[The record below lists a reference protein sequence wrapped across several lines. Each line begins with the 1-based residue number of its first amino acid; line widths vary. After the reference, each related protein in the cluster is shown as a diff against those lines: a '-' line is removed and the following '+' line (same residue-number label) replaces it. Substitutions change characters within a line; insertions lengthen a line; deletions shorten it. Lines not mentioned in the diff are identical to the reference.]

1 MEMINEHDMTKSMID
16 KMRSINLV
24 REFVEPNQQGMNQ
37 TDGSEQQNA
46 EQPAPKEIVILS
58 NGEEQP
64 VEGSIAGFWK
74 ADKES
79 FMQTVSSDVRF
90 TSFSITPKSG
100 GGEGDV
106 KMTGILDAY
115 DIGFSM
121 NKNASLGL
129 VITTAPEGAQSS
141 DIKLDDDVMKT
152 LSALYKYYQNWYKDW
167 STKLNTENFTN
178 VRNA

>member
-1 MEMINEHDMTKSMID
+1 MINEYDMTKSMLD
-16 KMRSINLV
+16 TMRSIKLV
-24 REFVEPNQQGMNQ
+24 REVVEPNQPNQ
-37 TDGSEQQNA
+37 P
-46 EQPAPKEIVILS
+46 EQPMAMDAESKTEEIIILK
-58 NGEEQP
+58 NGEEQN
-64 VEGSIAGFWK
+64 VEGSVSGFWK

-100 GGEGDV
+100 ANEGDV

-129 VITTAPEGAQSS
+129 VITTAPEGSQSS
-141 DIKLDDDVMKT
+141 NVKLDENVMKT

>member
-1 MEMINEHDMTKSMID
+1 MEMINEHDMTKSMLD
-16 KMRSINLV
+16 TMRSVKLV
-24 REFVEPNQQGMNQ
+24 REAVEPNQP
-37 TDGSEQQNA
+37 
-46 EQPAPKEIVILS
+46 EQPMNGESGSQEIAIVK
-58 NGEEQP
+58 NGEEQN
-64 VEGSIAGFWK
+64 VEGSVSGFWK

-100 GGEGDV
+100 QNEGDV

-129 VITTAPEGAQSS
+129 VITTAPEGSQSS
-141 DIKLDDDVMKT
+141 NIKLDENVMKT

>member
-37 TDGSEQQNA
+37 TDDSEQQNA

-58 NGEEQP
+58 NGKETG
-64 VEGSIAGFWK
+64 VEASIAGFWE
-74 ADKES
+74 ADKET
-79 FMQTVSSDVRF
+79 FMQTVSPDVSF
-90 TSFSITPKSG
+90 TSFSITPK
-100 GGEGDV
+100 EGASEGNV
-106 KMTGILDAY
+106 KMTGILNAY

-121 NKNASLGL
+121 NKDTSLGL
-129 VITTAPEGAQSS
+129 VITTAPKDSKSS
-141 DIKLDDDVMKT
+141 DVKLDEKVMKG
-152 LSALYKYYQNWYKDW
+152 LSALYNYYQNWYKDW

-178 VRNA
+178 V

>member
-1 MEMINEHDMTKSMID
+1 MTKSMID
-16 KMRSINLV
+16 TMRSVKLV
-24 REFVEPNQQGMNQ
+24 RESVEPNQAEQSMGMNN
-37 TDGSEQQNA
+37 EQSPQ
-46 EQPAPKEIVILS
+46 EIIILK
-58 NGEEQP
+58 NGEEQN
-64 VEGSIAGFWK
+64 VEGSISGFWK

-100 GGEGDV
+100 ANEGDV

-141 DIKLDDDVMKT
+141 DIKLDENVMKT

>member
-1 MEMINEHDMTKSMID
+1 MINEHDMTKSMID
-16 KMRSINLV
+16 TMRSVKLV
-24 REFVEPNQQGMNQ
+24 RESVEPNQAEQSMGMNN
-37 TDGSEQQNA
+37 EQ
-46 EQPAPKEIVILS
+46 APQEIIILK
-58 NGEEQP
+58 NGEEQN
-64 VEGSIAGFWK
+64 VEGSISGFWK
-74 ADKES
+74 SDKES

-100 GGEGDV
+100 ANEGDV

-141 DIKLDDDVMKT
+141 DIKLDENVMKT

>member
-1 MEMINEHDMTKSMID
+1 MTKSMID
-16 KMRSINLV
+16 KMRSVKLV
-24 REFVEPNQQGMNQ
+24 REMVEPNQPGQNMGSNNEPNQ
-37 TDGSEQQNA
+37 A
-46 EQPAPKEIVILS
+46 PPKEIIILK
-58 NGEEQP
+58 NGQEQD
-64 VEGSIAGFWK
+64 VEGSISGFWK
-74 ADKES
+74 TDKES
-79 FMQTVSSDVRF
+79 FMETVSSDVRF
-90 TSFSITPKSG
+90 TSFSITPKDG
-100 GGEGDV
+100 GNEGDV

-129 VITTAPEGAQSS
+129 VITTAPEGSQSS

>member
-16 KMRSINLV
+16 TMRSIKLV
-24 REFVEPNQQGMNQ
+24 REFVEPNQQMNQ
-37 TDGSEQQNA
+37 GDNTN
-46 EQPAPKEIVILS
+46 QPNNEEPAAKEIVILN
-58 NGEEQP
+58 NGEEQN
-64 VEGSIAGFWK
+64 VEASIAGFWK
-74 ADKES
+74 ADKQS
-79 FMQTVSSDVRF
+79 FMETVSSDVRF
-90 TSFSITPKSG
+90 TSFSITPKLGAS
-100 GGEGDV
+100 EGDV

-121 NKNASLGL
+121 NKNVSLGL
-129 VITTAPEGAQSS
+129 VITTAPEGSQSS
-141 DIKLDDDVMKT
+141 NVKLDDDVMKT

>member
-1 MEMINEHDMTKSMID
+1 MINEYDMTKSMLD
-16 KMRSINLV
+16 TMRSIKLV
-24 REFVEPNQQGMNQ
+24 REVVEPNQPNQ
-37 TDGSEQQNA
+37 P
-46 EQPAPKEIVILS
+46 EQPMDAESKTEEIIILK
-58 NGEEQP
+58 NGEEQN
-64 VEGSIAGFWK
+64 VEGSVSGFWK

-100 GGEGDV
+100 ANEGDV

-129 VITTAPEGAQSS
+129 VITTAPEGSQSS
-141 DIKLDDDVMKT
+141 NVKLDENVMKT

>member
-1 MEMINEHDMTKSMID
+1 MINEHDKTKSMID
-16 KMRSINLV
+16 TIRRMVKESVDTTQMGQNIENKP
-24 REFVEPNQQGMNQ
+24 EPQ
-37 TDGSEQQNA
+37 
-46 EQPAPKEIVILS
+46 EIIIVS
-58 NGEEQP
+58 NGEEQN
-64 VEGSIAGFWK
+64 VEGSISGFWK

-90 TSFSITPKSG
+90 TSFSITPKTDGS
-100 GGEGDV
+100 EGDV

-129 VITTAPEGAQSS
+129 IITTAPEGSQSS
-141 DIKLDDDVMKT
+141 DVKLDDNVMKT

>member
-1 MEMINEHDMTKSMID
+1 MINEHDMTKSMLD
-16 KMRSINLV
+16 TMRSIKLV
-24 REFVEPNQQGMNQ
+24 REAVEPNQPNQ
-37 TDGSEQQNA
+37 P
-46 EQPAPKEIVILS
+46 EQPMAMDSEPETGEIVILK
-58 NGEEQP
+58 NGEEQN
-64 VEGSIAGFWK
+64 VEGSVSGFWK

-100 GGEGDV
+100 ANEGDV

-129 VITTAPEGAQSS
+129 VITTAPEGSQSS
-141 DIKLDDDVMKT
+141 NIKLDENVMKT